1 MSLRRKIKVT
11 MMSIITRIFTL
22 LSLVVL
28 LLVAN
33 VALRVYEWTHSSTV
47 ITMEIP
53 QFNLLDLT
61 DAKNAN
67 SEITSLAQEHFAQ
80 QVYHAPVYGTKIAQR
95 TKSLPKIEFKKIDK
109 KIDIFDEAW
118 GDIEFKNDQNES
130 WKEIR
135 GDVALPVHESFE
147 PQKIA
152 TVGLPA
158 STLVAL
164 FDGFKYEA
172 MAVADVAPEEVKP
185 VIANI
190 SEPTKFSEPKIV
202 EDRVSTISAKSE
214 EQELAFFEYEEETE
228 VSAIKQTELSHPQ
241 IVTNKQKEMFDYSQP
256 APKVSSVDQAKVAQ
270 ENVDF
275 FNIIQETQM
284 PIKEAS
290 PQVKAKPQ
298 PLIAA
303 STQAK
308 KKEASSVNALV
319 TSQHNALTVVHGLSV
334 SSQVKALRYF
344 DLRAVDDGQ
353 SIFQDNGSSEVELKE
368 SLQSMNNSRSFLLLN
383 REHVVTHVDVPF
395 APGRADLTV
404 PALEKEFAEKFQVR
418 NQKIPRGMVL
428 VELDERTE
436 DIKLDG
442 AKYATSFLD
451 EKFKIVKP
459 ESATYVMFYGVEIG
473 NRTLVTVDSRGKSS
487 PRIIHVFEDELT
499 FDPNLYLEQKDLV
512 VTLKEEGLMSQK
524 GKELAIAAEDVRLTL
539 TNIQSERLGTNTYK
553 LKAPALLMGSR
564 HYITLTH
571 QREEIFVG
579 VDDSKAISV
588 PSEEL
593 ITAVIGKFKLQG
605 HASAC
610 LIQVNLDRP
619 AKKYDVMAESHQ
631 ETHVSYALVL
641 DKDGGFYESMG
652 EDSKKLFIM
661 SESQAGDAF
670 TQNAKIDIKIDF
682 LDGTSKTFSSFCS
695 PNTYLVEQ
703 L

>member
-1 MSLRRKIKVT
+1 
-11 MMSIITRIFTL
+11 MSIITRIFTL

-47 ITMEIP
+47 ITLEIP
-53 QFNLLDLT
+53 QIDLLDLT
-61 DAKNAN
+61 PAKNTH
-67 SEITSLAQEHFAQ
+67 SEIASFAQEHFEQ
-80 QVYHAPVYGTKIAQR
+80 QVYLEPIFGTKIAQR

-109 KIDIFDEAW
+109 KIDIFEEAW
-118 GDIEFKNDQNES
+118 GDIELNNGQSES

-135 GDVALPVHESFE
+135 GDVALPVQENFE
-147 PQKIA
+147 PQKVA
-152 TVGLPA
+152 AVSLPT
-158 STLVAL
+158 STMVAL
-164 FDGFKYEA
+164 FDGFKYEE
-172 MAVADVAPEEVKP
+172 MAVAKVELEEVKP
-185 VIANI
+185 VIAEI
-190 SEPTKFSEPKIV
+190 SEPTKLAATKIV

-214 EQELAFFEYEEETE
+214 DQELAFFEYEEE
-228 VSAIKQTELSHPQ
+228 SELSASKKSEVTQPQ
-241 IVTNKQKEMFDYSQP
+241 IITKKQAEIFDYSQP
-256 APKVSSVDQAKVAQ
+256 APTVSSVDQAKVAK
-270 ENVDF
+270 ENVEF
-275 FNIIQETQM
+275 FNLIQETQM
-284 PIKEAS
+284 PTNNTKAQAS
-290 PQVKAKPQ
+290 VKAQ
-298 PLIAA
+298 PLVAA
-303 STQAK
+303 TTQPS
-308 KKEASSVNALV
+308 KKEGRSVNALV
-319 TSQHNALTVVHGLSV
+319 TSHHNALTVVHGLSV
-334 SSQVKALRYF
+334 SSQVKELRYF

-353 SIFQDNGSSEVELKE
+353 SIFQDNGTSEVVLKE
-368 SLQSMNNSRSFLLLN
+368 TLQSINNSRSFLLLN

-436 DIKLDG
+436 NIKLDG
-442 AKYATSFLD
+442 AAYATSFLD
-451 EKFKIVKP
+451 EKFKEVKP
-459 ESATYVMFYGVEIG
+459 DSATYVMFYGVEIG
-473 NRTLVTVDSRGKSS
+473 NRTLLTVDSRGKSS
-487 PRIIHVFEDELT
+487 PRIIHVFEEELT

-512 VTLKEEGLMSQK
+512 VTLKEEGLMSQR
-524 GKELAIAAEDVRLTL
+524 GKELAIAADDVSLTL
-539 TNIQSERLGTNTYK
+539 SNVKSERMGINTYK
-553 LKAPALLMGSR
+553 LKTPALLMGSR
-564 HYITLTH
+564 HYLTLTH

-579 VDDSKAISV
+579 VDDSKAINV

-661 SESQAGDAF
+661 SESQAGEAF
-670 TQNAKIDIKIDF
+670 TQNAKINIKIDF

>member
-1 MSLRRKIKVT
+1 

-47 ITMEIP
+47 ITLEIP
-53 QFNLLDLT
+53 KINLLDLNT
-61 DAKNAN
+61 AKNTN
-67 SEITSLAQEHFAQ
+67 SEIASLAQEHFER
-80 QVYHAPVYGTKIAQR
+80 QVYLEPVFGTKIAQR

-109 KIDIFDEAW
+109 KIDIFEEAW
-118 GDIEFKNDQNES
+118 GDIELNNGQTES

-135 GDVALPVHESFE
+135 GDVALPVQENFE

-152 TVGLPA
+152 ANSLPA
-158 STLVAL
+158 STMVAL
-164 FDGFKYEA
+164 FDGFKYED
-172 MAVADVAPEEVKP
+172 MAVAKAEVEVVKP
-185 VIANI
+185 VIAEI
-190 SEPTKFSEPKIV
+190 TEPTKVAAPKIV

-214 EQELAFFEYEEETE
+214 DQELAFFEYEEETE
-228 VSAIKQTELSHPQ
+228 VSATKQKEVSPPQ
-241 IVTNKQKEMFDYSQP
+241 VVINKQAEMFDYSQP
-256 APKVSSVDQAKVAQ
+256 APTVSSLDQTKVAQ
-270 ENVDF
+270 ENVEF
-275 FNIIQETQM
+275 FNLIQETQM
-284 PIKEAS
+284 PS
-290 PQVKAKPQ
+290 
-298 PLIAA
+298 
-303 STQAK
+303 
-308 KKEASSVNALV
+308 KKEKAPKAQVAPEIASVSSRHDEKNRGYKNSFMSSQNAM
-319 TSQHNALTVVHGLSV
+319 TVVRGLSV
-334 SSQVKALRYF
+334 SSQVKELRYF

-353 SIFQDNGSSEVELKE
+353 SIFQDNGTSEVVLKE
-368 SLQSMNNSRSFLLLN
+368 TLQSINNSRSFLLLN

-418 NQKIPRGMVL
+418 NKKIPRGMVL

-436 DIKLDG
+436 NIKLDG
-442 AKYATSFLD
+442 AAYATSFLD
-451 EKFKIVKP
+451 EKFKEVKP
-459 ESATYVMFYGVEIG
+459 DSATYAMFYGVEIG
-473 NRTLVTVDSRGKSS
+473 NRTLVTIDSRGKSS
-487 PRIIHVFEDELT
+487 PRIIHVFEEELT

-512 VTLKEEGLMSQK
+512 VTLKEEGLMSQR
-524 GKELAIAAEDVRLTL
+524 GKELAIAADDLSLTL
-539 TNIQSERLGTNTYK
+539 SNVKSERMGTNTYR

-564 HYITLTH
+564 HYLTLTH

-579 VDDSKAISV
+579 VDDSKTIKV

-661 SESQAGDAF
+661 SESQAGEAF
-670 TQNAKIDIKIDF
+670 TQNAKINIKIDF